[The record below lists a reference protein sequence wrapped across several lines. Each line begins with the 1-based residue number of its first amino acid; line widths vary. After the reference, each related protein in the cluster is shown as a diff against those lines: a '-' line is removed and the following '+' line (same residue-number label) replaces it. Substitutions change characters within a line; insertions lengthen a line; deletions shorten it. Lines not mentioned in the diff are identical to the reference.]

1 MKFFNFKLEKF
12 GDLVE
17 RSGLFKDDTKK
28 QSWDMSLNRKALIED
43 ALFNKECFGTSM
55 TPLSEIKVEQRLI
68 EIVQNCKENEI

>member
-43 ALFNKECFGTSM
+43 ALFNK
-55 TPLSEIKVEQRLI
+55 
-68 EIVQNCKENEI
+68 